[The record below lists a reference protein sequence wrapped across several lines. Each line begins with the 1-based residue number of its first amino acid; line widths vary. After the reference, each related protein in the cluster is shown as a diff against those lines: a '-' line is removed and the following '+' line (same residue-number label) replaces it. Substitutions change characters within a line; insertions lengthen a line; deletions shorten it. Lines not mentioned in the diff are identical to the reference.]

1 MTQQAT
7 FTTRA
12 VRDCLKIGVDEDEAR
27 DVIDNP
33 DYVREHHDREDP
45 DTLFYDSVRRL
56 SEDYALVVTWRQLAD
71 RRQVYR
77 VLVLHRDEL
86 N

>member
-12 VRDCLKIGVDEDEAR
+12 SRDCGKIGVDEDEAR

-33 DYVREHHDREDP
+33 DYVREHRDHEDP
-45 DTLFYDSVRRL
+45 DTVFSDSVRRL
-56 SEDYALVVTWRQLAD
+56 PDDYVLVVTWRQLAD
-71 RRQVYR
+71 RRHVKR
-77 VLVLHRDEL
+77 VLLLHRDEL